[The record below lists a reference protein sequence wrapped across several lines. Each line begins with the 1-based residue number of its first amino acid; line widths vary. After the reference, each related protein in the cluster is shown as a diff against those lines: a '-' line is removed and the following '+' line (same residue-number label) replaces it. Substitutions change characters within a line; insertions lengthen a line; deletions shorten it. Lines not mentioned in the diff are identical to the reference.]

1 MHSPRHLSL
10 AAFVS
15 VASLAA
21 LAGPSVAGPTDD
33 TTPVPA
39 ANTKAPGMNR
49 PNVLTRRLIGRRVEQ
64 VIAAQGSMACEN
76 PGAAAGS
83 RTTSHY
89 GYLSDGTTTTMPT
102 LGAATV
108 VEGMKTEPDKNTYLV
123 LKGQHGPDATYDY
136 GTHFV
141 YQGHEIGASGY
152 VTRVNLDAD
161 VAHRVTV
168 LASTDATGAFLPVF
182 DGSTWYPFSKVL
194 LFTAELGGS
203 GGVWQATPDWPSTS
217 KDISGA
223 LGRGGYEGIQSDDLG
238 NLYIVEDVGGS
249 SGSAANGLNLAK
261 QPNSFVY
268 RFLPK
273 NTGDLTVGGKLQV
286 LQVQSKAHAGAI
298 VFGGTTTAQIE
309 ADITSQDQTD
319 LHTYGNTFTCA
330 WVTIHDTDVDGK
342 VPFSANAAAKAKGG
356 TPFKRPENGVFRPGT
371 GFREFFFTATGDTN
385 ANTQVG
391 AAKGGFGG
399 LFKLT
404 RKRGTDAWSLSLFY
418 RGDVA
423 HTGLDNVCFLTK
435 DLVLS
440 GEDAG
445 DTLHTQRNGLDSL
458 WMFDAN
464 ADYGSATPPAPVR
477 VLAEGRDASA
487 TTDSAIGALPAAS
500 RPGFANDGDNEI
512 TGIHVSDGDPSVK
525 GLLGARTPRPFR
537 DGWRV
542 FWSQQ
547 HGDNVLWEI
556 IERCDDE
563 SSCDSDRDGK
573 GRDRD
578 EDRDE
583 RDCR

>member
-10 AAFVS
+10 AALAS
-15 VASLAA
+15 VAA
-21 LAGPSVAGPTDD
+21 LTVLVGPSIAGPTDD

-39 ANTKAPGMNR
+39 ANTKVSGMNR
-49 PNVLTRRLIGRRVEQ
+49 PNVLTRRLVGRRVEQ

-76 PGAAAGS
+76 NALPTSGGAASHFGYLTNGATTMMPAPGAI
-83 RTTSHY
+83 
-89 GYLSDGTTTTMPT
+89 PP
-102 LGAATV
+102 
-108 VEGMKTEPDKNTYLV
+108 VEMGKTEPDKNTYLV
-123 LKGQHGPDATYDY
+123 LKGQHGPDAAYDY

-141 YQGHEIGASGY
+141 FQGHEINGGY
-152 VTRVNLDAD
+152 ITRVNLDAD

-168 LASTDATGAFLPVF
+168 LASTDAAGAFLPVF
-182 DGSTWYPFSKVL
+182 DGSTWYPFSRVL

-203 GGVWQATPDWPSTS
+203 GGVWQATPDWPSTA

-223 LGRGGYEGIQSDDLG
+223 LGRGGYEGIQADDLG

-249 SGSAANGLNLAK
+249 GGSAANALNLSK

-268 RFLPK
+268 RFVPK

-298 VFGGTTTAQIE
+298 VFGGTTTAQVE
-309 ADITSQDQTD
+309 ADITAQDQTD

-330 WVTIHDTDVDGK
+330 WVTIHDTDVDGN
-342 VPFSANAAAKAKGG
+342 VPFNANAAAKAKGG

-385 ANTQVG
+385 AGTQVG

-418 RGDVA
+418 RGDVT

-445 DTLHTQRNGLDSL
+445 DTLHAQRNGLDSL

-464 ADYGSATPPAPVR
+464 ADYGSAAPPAPVR

-487 TTDSAIGALPAAS
+487 TTDSAIGAAYPGP
-500 RPGFANDGDNEI
+500 RPGFTNDGDNEI
-512 TGIHVSDGDPSVK
+512 TGIHVSDGDPTVS
-525 GLLGARTPRPFR
+525 GLFGVRSPRPFR

-563 SSCDSDRDGK
+563 SCGSDRDGR

-578 EDRDE
+578 DDRDE

>member
-1 MHSPRHLSL
+1 
-10 AAFVS
+10 
-15 VASLAA
+15 
-21 LAGPSVAGPTDD
+21 
-33 TTPVPA
+33 
-39 ANTKAPGMNR
+39 MNR
-49 PNVLTRRLIGRRVEQ
+49 PNVLTRRLLGRRVDQ
-64 VIAAQGSMACEN
+64 VIQAQGSTACEN
-76 PGAAAGS
+76 ALPAAGS
-83 RTTSHY
+83 RTTSHF
-89 GYLSDGTTTTMPT
+89 GYLSDGTTTMMPT
-102 LGAATV
+102 PGATPV
-108 VEGMKTEPDKNTYLV
+108 VEMNKTEPDKNTYLV
-123 LKGQHGPDATYDY
+123 LKGQHGPDAAYDY
-136 GTHFV
+136 GTRFV

-161 VAHRVTV
+161 AAHRVTV
-168 LASTDATGAFLPVF
+168 LASTDAAGAFLPVF

-203 GGVWQATPDWPSTS
+203 GGVWQTTPDWPSTA

-223 LGRGGYEGIQSDDLG
+223 LGRGGYEGIQADDLG

-249 SGSAANGLNLAK
+249 SGSAANALNFAK

-268 RFLPK
+268 RFIPK

-286 LQVQSKAHAGAI
+286 LQVASKAHAGAI

-330 WVTIHDTDVDGK
+330 WVTIHDTDVDGN
-342 VPFSANAAAKAKGG
+342 VPFNANAAAKAKGG

-399 LFKLT
+399 LFKLA

-418 RGDVA
+418 RGDVT

-445 DTLHTQRNGLDSL
+445 DTLHAQRNGLDSL

-487 TTDSAIGALPAAS
+487 TTDSAIAALPSAS

-525 GLLGARTPRPFR
+525 GLFGARSPRPFR

-542 FWSQQ
+542 FWTQQ

-556 IERCDDE
+556 IERCDDD